1 MGEHLKQIYDHDSRN
16 DAWVKAQKEGKR
28 IKCIVSG
35 SYGPNS
41 YGNVQICLPS
51 DYDRETGMMVIRQY
65 RLCFSKVKA
74 EYVFVPCPSC
84 LTLESRDITKASQ
97 VNPVQTGLDQM
108 VPDFPTRL

>member
-51 DYDRETGMMVIRQY
+51 DYDRETGMMVIQY
-65 RLCFSKVKA
+65 LASIYDSWDHDWRAARKEGQIMQCIVLDDPKGGKVS
-74 EYVFVPCPSC
+74 VC
-84 LTLESRDITKASQ
+84 L
-97 VNPVQTGLDQM
+97 
-108 VPDFPTRL
+108 